1 MLSPSS
7 RLLQK
12 RREATEVHKAMKLQ
26 GDFESTLRAMR
37 IRKDELIEGGQM
49 KEYLQKFDNFLK
61 LLGKPAERGKRELT
75 NQKQVDMVT
84 LQEDTKSLIKERDC
98 LKKRVQK
105 NGIYTL
111 YPRYLDKVV
120 QASEQ
125 AEARQV
131 MSRYDTLMLT
141 REDLVQ
147 TTQQNQDS
155 TEKAR
160 AQLARF
166 MEQSNDTL
174 AQLQCQL
181 DKARAEGIIW
191 ESRWAHIQDTAAK
204 TTLLLG
210 TIKMATLNL
219 YQSVCK
225 RAKDTRELPV
235 APEDTP
241 KQQEKIQT
249 FLADLIALWEEVS
262 MPDQPGPTGHK

>member
-7 RLLQK
+7 CLLQK

-61 LLGKPAERGKRELT
+61 
-75 NQKQVDMVT
+75 
-84 LQEDTKSLIKERDC
+84 
-98 LKKRVQK
+98 
-105 NGIYTL
+105 
-111 YPRYLDKVV
+111 
-120 QASEQ
+120 
-125 AEARQV
+125 
-131 MSRYDTLMLT
+131 
-141 REDLVQ
+141 

-174 AQLQCQL
+174 LHYNNTLAQLQ
-181 DKARAEGIIW
+181 
-191 ESRWAHIQDTAAK
+191 WAHIQDTAAK

-241 KQQEKIQT
+241 KQQEK
-249 FLADLIALWEEVS
+249 V
-262 MPDQPGPTGHK
+262 P